1 LGESAAVDAKLPMCS
16 LLPLGYFP
24 LEADLRL
31 NRDIEFQSNT
41 YQTTMETVVDVQL
54 VQLGSRMQLG

>member
-1 LGESAAVDAKLPMCS
+1 VDAKLPMCS
-16 LLPLGYFP
+16 PGYFP

-41 YQTTMETVVDVQL
+41 SQTTMETAVDVEQRL
-54 VQLGSRMQLG
+54 ANNA